1 MNEIFLFIML
11 YFLIKVFY
19 DYKNEQNNIYLKYTY
34 NNSETKIM
42 SLLILEENNIYYFLS
57 LYVLLNICIQ
67 FLENKNII
75 FYLLII
81 EYYFVKTFYYYHL
94 MLNLFLHKNIKLL
107 IITYIIEIIL
117 FYNKYIL

>member
-1 MNEIFLFIML
+1 MNQIFLFMML

-19 DYKNEQNNIYLKYTY
+19 DYKYEQKNIHFKYIY
-34 NNSETKIM
+34 NNSETKII

-57 LYVLLNICIQ
+57 LYVLLNIFIQ
-67 FLENKNII
+67 FLDNKNII

-81 EYYFVKTFYYYHL
+81 EYYFVKIFYYYHL
-94 MLNLFLHKNIKLL
+94 ILNLLLQNNVKLL
-107 IITYIIEIIL
+107 IITYIIEIVL

>member
-1 MNEIFLFIML
+1 MNQIFLFMML

-19 DYKNEQNNIYLKYTY
+19 DYKYEQKNIHFKYIY
-34 NNSETKIM
+34 NNSETKII

-57 LYVLLNICIQ
+57 LYVLLNIFIQ

>member
-1 MNEIFLFIML
+1 MNQIFLFIML

-57 LYVLLNICIQ
+57 LYVLLNIFIE
-67 FLENKNII
+67 FLQNKNII
-75 FYLLII
+75 FYLLI
-81 EYYFVKTFYYYHL
+81 FS
-94 MLNLFLHKNIKLL
+94 
-107 IITYIIEIIL
+107 YIILNVI
-117 FYNKYIL
+117 

>member
-1 MNEIFLFIML
+1 MNQIFLFIML
-11 YFLIKVFY
+11 YFLIQVFY

-81 EYYFVKTFYYYHL
+81 EYYFVKIFYYYHL
-94 MLNLFLHKNIKLL
+94 ILNLLLQNNIKLL
-107 IITYIIEIIL
+107 IITYIIEIALVFI
-117 FYNKYIL
+117 KYIL